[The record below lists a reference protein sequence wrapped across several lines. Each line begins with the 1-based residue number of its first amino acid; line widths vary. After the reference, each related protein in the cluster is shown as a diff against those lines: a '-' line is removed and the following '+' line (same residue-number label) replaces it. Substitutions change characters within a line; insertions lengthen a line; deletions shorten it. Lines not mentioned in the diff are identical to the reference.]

1 MSDTIR
7 NTIVRFALIFLFVL
21 SGFVAV
27 LVKIVHIQTVEKD
40 TWETIARE
48 HAGKDFVIAPNR
60 GNILD
65 AKGRLLAGSLPQ
77 YYVYMDTRVE
87 ALHQKHDS
95 LYRLYADSIAE
106 GLSLIVGD
114 MSAKEYRQRMDRAFR
129 GMTVQERDF
138 RICPRRVNYMQRKA
152 IGQLPLVKRGYYK
165 SGFHYEQQHRRSKPY
180 GSLGSRTIGGIY
192 GEGGNGKSGLEKYY
206 DEYLR
211 GKEGLSIRQKV
222 AGEWEKI
229 PEIEAEDGCDI
240 ITTLDA
246 DLLDI
251 CETALR
257 QRLARTSADWG
268 CCILMEV
275 KTGAVKAVCNL
286 DRTADGDYE
295 ENINHAAIRVEPG
308 STFKTVSLTAVLDD
322 GKASLD
328 DTLRVYRNGWTYHD
342 ARHTD
347 SHPKDT
353 VYTVRSALAVS
364 SNIAFAKLV
373 TESYEKKAEKFVNK
387 LGRMGLRDGFRVE
400 IPGASAPRID
410 VPNDAVTLSKMAY
423 GYSVELSPLQIAAF
437 YNGIANGGHMVR
449 PMLVRTVMKD
459 GAPVKEYGT
468 ETISTLC
475 RQSTLRDVQAA
486 LHDVV
491 WDNDLGTASVL
502 KWQGRTIYR
511 KAQSDL
517 VHIAGKTGT
526 AQLFHHGRYH
536 SDEHRMT
543 FVGYFPEEAPEYT
556 CLCMIEHPR
565 NRGAYDAGFDCGT
578 VVRRIAEQTMAYAGE
593 YRWSKGRWIWT
604 KTCND

>member
-1 MSDTIR
+1 MSDNIR
-7 NTIVRFALIFLFVL
+7 NTITRFAVIFMLVL
-21 SGFVAV
+21 LGFVAV
-27 LVKIVHIQTVEKD
+27 LVKIVRIQTVEKD
-40 TWETIARE
+40 KWEKIAKDHE
-48 HAGKDFVIAPNR
+48 GKDFVVAPNR

-65 AKGRLLAGSLPQ
+65 AQGRLLAGSLPQ

-87 ALHQKHDS
+87 ALHLKRDS

-106 GLSLIVGD
+106 GLSAIVGD
-114 MSAKEYRQRMDRAFR
+114 LSAKEYRQRMDRAFR
-129 GMTVQERDF
+129 GRTVQERDF
-138 RICPRRVNYMQRKA
+138 RVCPHRVNYMQKKA
-152 IGQLPLVKRGYYK
+152 IEQLPLVRRGYYK

-192 GEGGNGKSGLEKYY
+192 GEGGKGKAGLEKYY

-211 GKEGLSIRQKV
+211 GKEGLSIRH
-222 AGEWEKI
+222 
-229 PEIEAEDGCDI
+229 CDI

-286 DRTADGDYE
+286 DRQEDGTYA
-295 ENINHAAIRVEPG
+295 ENINHAVIRVEPG

-322 GKASLD
+322 GKAGLD
-328 DTLRVYRNGWTYHD
+328 DTLRVYRNGWIYHD

-373 TESYEKKAEKFVNK
+373 TESYEKKAEKFVSK

-423 GYSVELSPLQIAAF
+423 GYSVELSPIQIAAF
-437 YNGIANGGHMVR
+437 YNGIANGGRMVR
-449 PMLVRTVMKD
+449 PMLVKSIMKD
-459 GAPVKEYGT
+459 GAPVREYDT
-468 ETISTLC
+468 ETLGTLC

-491 WDNDLGTASVL
+491 WDDDLGTASVL
-502 KWQGRTIYR
+502 KWQGRTVYR

-565 NRGAYDAGFDCGT
+565 NRGAYDAGYDCGT
-578 VVRRIAEQTMAYAGE
+578 VVRRIAEQTMAYAGF
-593 YRWSKGRWIWT
+593 YRWSKGQWLWT
-604 KTCND
+604 KTSND